1 MGMAIRMCVQL
12 GIHRKTGQPR
22 TVESESWKRVFWY
35 VYAYQT
41 EKSAD
46 DDEPL
51 RSLIAMDSTVS
62 SFVGRPCALSRDE

>member
-22 TVESESWKRVFWY
+22 SVESESWKRVFWY

-46 DDEPL
+46 E
-51 RSLIAMDSTVS
+51 
-62 SFVGRPCALSRDE
+62 RPGH